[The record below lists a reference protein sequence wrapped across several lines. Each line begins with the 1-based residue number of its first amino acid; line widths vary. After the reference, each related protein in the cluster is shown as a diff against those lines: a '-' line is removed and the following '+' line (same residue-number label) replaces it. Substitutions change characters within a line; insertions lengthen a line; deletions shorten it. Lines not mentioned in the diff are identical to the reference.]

1 MAVDSPPSPEP
12 VPLARPLARDR
23 PLLWMML
30 SWALL
35 AAAAFSL
42 AGIVAFPEDPLE
54 AAIGLGLSLCCV
66 GTAIVLRLR
75 PERVPLWIAHAILA
89 ATTVAIS
96 VEIHSNLRPAND
108 DEILYLWVAIFVF
121 YFLGRRA
128 GLAHMA
134 LVAVGYWAAI
144 FTTEAATSEDHLR
157 WLITIGTLTVA
168 GVLVD
173 HLARRQDVTIQR
185 LNDAVRSDPLTGL
198 LNRKGFAEAFAVAL
212 ASAGRRQASFAVLVG
227 DLDRFKLV
235 NDRLG
240 HAEGDATL
248 KAVAALLDQS
258 TRGHD
263 RAARLGGEE
272 FAVLASDVDAEQAR
286 QAAERLRAA
295 IETAFAA
302 SRVPVTISLGVAVY
316 PEHGT
321 DSNALMLAA
330 DRALYAAKSS
340 GRNRVVVAGG
350 EGAPGD

>member
-12 VPLARPLARDR
+12 APLSRPLARDR

-66 GTAIVLRLR
+66 ATAVVLRMR
-75 PERVPLWIAHAILA
+75 PERLPLWIAHAILA

-96 VEIHSNLRPAND
+96 IEINSNLRPAND

-134 LVAVGYWAAI
+134 LVAVGYWVAI
-144 FTTEAATSEDHLR
+144 FTTETATSEDHLR

-168 GVLVD
+168 GLLVD
-173 HLARRQDVTIQR
+173 HLAGRQDITINR
-185 LNDAVRSDPLTGL
+185 LSEAVRTDALTGL

-212 ASAGRRQASFAVLVG
+212 AAAERRESPFAVLVG

-240 HAEGDATL
+240 HAEGDETL

-263 RAARLGGEE
+263 RPARLGGEE
-272 FAVLASDVDAEQAR
+272 FAVLASDVDVEQAR

-295 IETAFAA
+295 IETAFAGH
-302 SRVPVTISLGVAVY
+302 RVPVTISIGVAVY

-321 DSNALMLAA
+321 DSDALMLAA
-330 DRALYAAKSS
+330 DRALYAAKSG
-340 GRNRVVVAGG
+340 GRNRVVIAGRDEDAG
-350 EGAPGD
+350 S